1 MKIAVVEDN
10 MLLAK
15 QIGMVLKKEGY
26 EVEIFNNGNSFLANF
41 NNSIDILLLDINLPD
56 MEGLELLKLLREFNS
71 DVKTI
76 FMTSYTEIDYLK
88 KAYELECEDYIKKPF
103 EIDELLLR
111 IKRVE
116 KSIAPKVV
124 KEMGDYIFDLDNYLV
139 KKGGKTIPLTKK
151 ESELLK
157 LFLNNFEK
165 VVTFDFLN
173 DKLWDGEALTNT
185 ITVAVLRL
193 KKKLELDNLE
203 NVRNVGYIFHNFN

>member
-41 NNSIDILLLDINLPD
+41 NSSIDILLLDINLPD
-56 MEGLELLKLLREFNS
+56 MEGLELLRLLREFNS

-76 FMTSYTEIDYLK
+76 FMTSYTEIEYLK
-88 KAYELECEDYIKKPF
+88 KAYKLECEDYIKKPF

-116 KSIAPKVV
+116 KLIAPKVV
-124 KEMGDYIFDLDNYLV
+124 KKMGDYIFDLDNYLV
-139 KKGGKTIPLTKK
+139 KKGEKTIPLTKK

-165 VVTFDFLN
+165 VVTFEYLN
-173 DKLWDGEALTNT
+173 DKLWNGEALTNT
-185 ITVAVLRL
+185 ITVAVLRI
-193 KKKLELDNLE
+193 KKKLDLDNLE
-203 NVRNVGYIFHNFN
+203 NIRNVGYVLHKI